1 MANRREQL
9 EVVTDF
15 LFLDSKI
22 TVAADCRH
30 EIRRWLLLGRKAMT
44 NLNSML
50 NSRDI
55 TLPTKIHMVKPCGLP
70 NGHIHKEESRTIK
83 KAERQR
89 IDAFK
94 LWCWRRLLKVPW
106 TAKRSKQSILR
117 EINPEYSLEELLLKV
132 RLQYFG
138 HLLWIDESLG
148 KSLILGKIEGRRRRG
163 HQRMRWMDGLVDAMS
178 MYLSKLGE
186 MVRDREAWCAA
197 VQGVPRSQTQMGDW
211 TTTT

>member
-1 MANRREQL
+1 MIASSQERYNKPRQWVEKQKHYSAEKGPYSQDCGIPSGHIWLWQLDHRE
-9 EVVTDF
+9 
-15 LFLDSKI
+15 
-22 TVAADCRH
+22 
-30 EIRRWLLLGRKAMT
+30 GRKQ
-44 NLNSML
+44 
-50 NSRDI
+50 
-55 TLPTKIHMVKPCGLP
+55 
-70 NGHIHKEESRTIK
+70 RT
-83 KAERQR
+83 
-89 IDAFK
+89 DAFK

-106 TAKRSKQSILR
+106 TANWSKQSILR

-186 MVRDREAWCAA
+186 MVRDREAWCAV